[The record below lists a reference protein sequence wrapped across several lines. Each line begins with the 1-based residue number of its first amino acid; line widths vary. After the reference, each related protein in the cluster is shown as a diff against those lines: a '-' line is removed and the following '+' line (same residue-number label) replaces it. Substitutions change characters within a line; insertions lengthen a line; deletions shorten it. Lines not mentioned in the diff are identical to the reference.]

1 MSELVDALQV
11 TIKNTVKAM
20 DMLDSGFATVV
31 SLSPVTLRIQTSKLT
46 ITEPVVIIS
55 ENVRYRAVTIQG
67 ETVILNPGLRVGD
80 KVLYLKANSGQ
91 NYIVIAKA

>member
-1 MSELVDALQV
+1 MSEIVDSLQM

-20 DMLDSGFATVV
+20 DLLDSGFATVI
-31 SLSPVTLRIQTSKLT
+31 SLSPVTLRIQANKLT
-46 ITEPVVIIS
+46 ITEPVVIVS
-55 ENVRYRAVTIQG
+55 DNVRYKAVTIQG
-67 ETVILNPGLRVGD
+67 ETVILNPGLKTGD